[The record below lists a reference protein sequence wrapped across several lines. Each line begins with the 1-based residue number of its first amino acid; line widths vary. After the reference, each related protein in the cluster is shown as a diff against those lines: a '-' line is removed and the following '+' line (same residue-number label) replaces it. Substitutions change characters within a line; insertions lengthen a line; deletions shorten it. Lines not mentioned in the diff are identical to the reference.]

1 MSCIFNFLDNMLETK
16 RKIKSIIAFDN
27 SVMHIFIQCN
37 SIGIRAIDSFFN
49 FVCFKPYL
57 YKLQKCY
64 AKKQSQKKPTKE
76 DKIKDAFLLLFVILL
91 SALAVIG
98 TLFDSGTGKGA
109 FPLN

>member
-1 MSCIFNFLDNMLETK
+1 MLETK
-16 RKIKSIIAFDN
+16 RKIKSIIAFDY
-27 SVMHIFIQCN
+27 SVMHIFIQRN

-64 AKKQSQKKPTKE
+64 AKKNSRRKKPTKE

-91 SALAVIG
+91 FALAVIG

>member
-1 MSCIFNFLDNMLETK
+1 MLETK
-16 RKIKSIIAFDN
+16 RKNKSIVAFDN
-27 SVMHIFIQCN
+27 SVVHIFIQRN
-37 SIGIRAIDSFFN
+37 IIGIRAIDSFCN

-64 AKKQSQKKPTKE
+64 TKKTVAEKPTKE

-91 SALAVIG
+91 FALAVIG